1 MKFYKKFVF
10 TYEHDPMDTS
20 AWPTQSEGTHTSS
33 RHRRL
38 SNGTDNKMLTLSS
51 SARARRAGEENKLM
65 AHLFEVRDLEEQLMA
80 LKQQLEGRGITN
92 SNDDRLKEMYS
103 VVKRLEEHQQ
113 ELSKVMAAVNT
124 NESVT
129 DKLNEGV
136 NSNILTIIT
145 V

>member
-1 MKFYKKFVF
+1 
-10 TYEHDPMDTS
+10 MDTS
-20 AWPTQSEGTHTSS
+20 ARPTQSEGTHTSS
-33 RHRRL
+33 RRRPL
-38 SNGTDNKMLTLSS
+38 SNGTDNKTSTLSS

-65 AHLFEVRDLEEQLMA
+65 VHLFEVRDLEEQLMA
-80 LKQQLEGRGITN
+80 LKQQLEARGIRN

-124 NESVT
+124 NESVS
-129 DKLNEGV
+129 DMLNEGV